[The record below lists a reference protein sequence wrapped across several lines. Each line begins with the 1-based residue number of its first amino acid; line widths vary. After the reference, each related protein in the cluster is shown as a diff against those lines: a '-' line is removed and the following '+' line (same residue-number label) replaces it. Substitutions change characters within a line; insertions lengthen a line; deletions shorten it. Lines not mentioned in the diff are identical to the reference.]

1 MWQAADHGCQLP
13 AQAAQAGAMTARAP
27 PTGWWREQAL
37 RLSRQAPAFLASSEA
52 DVANRRGT
60 AAGQKGVSSSNTPS
74 GHTAACGIRKRKRD
88 INHDCCIVP
97 RSGAAAPRQ
106 SALACPRV
114 AKGRH
119 CGRHWEGLHFGNES
133 RAELHRSVLCCGT
146 DHRVP
151 AQNLGNLETWTIA
164 RASLRLCA
172 GAIADRVSKLVAD
185 TALGSRRLVCSV
197 VGFRVTRGPGLRT
210 RAR

>member
-1 MWQAADHGCQLP
+1 MSSSPEESFIFFAQTWCSSTSNNNKEAKSVVQKGAFGMWQAADHGCQLP

-106 SALACPRV
+106 SPLACPRV
-114 AKGRH
+114 GKGRH
-119 CGRHWEGLHFGNES
+119 CGRHWKDCILATRVGPSYIG
-133 RAELHRSVLCCGT
+133 LCCAVAPIT
-146 DHRVP
+146 AYQP
-151 AQNLGNLETWTIA
+151 KTLETWKPGP
-164 RASLRLCA
+164 LRE
-172 GAIADRVSKLVAD
+172 RVCDSAQV
-185 TALGSRRLVCSV
+185 
-197 VGFRVTRGPGLRT
+197 P
-210 RAR
+210 